1 MEKVSLIIPIYNA
14 EMYLKR
20 CLDSVIAQT
29 YPALEILLVN
39 DGSRDHSLAICEE
52 YEKKD
57 DRIHIIDKENTGV
70 SDSRNVAMAAA
81 TGTYLQFMDSDDWLT
96 PDATERLVTLAE
108 MTRAD
113 LVIGDFYRVD
123 GDHYALKSHI
133 PETGVM
139 DRRAFAEHMMEDPA
153 DFYYGVMWNKL
164 YRRDLVEKYH
174 LGCTTELNWCEDFLF
189 NLAYIRRAERFCAL
203 QAPVY
208 YYMKRK
214 GSLAGSQLLKTNV
227 MQVRLLLLEYYK
239 ELYQSIGLYE
249 DNKAK
254 INAFVLMV
262 ARDGSVNRLPLVGDA
277 EKLDEDLV
285 LEEPSRKKLPKLSEK
300 RENKDPETEGRGK
313 TKDGRHVR
321 KAEDLLEKLS
331 EKPRKAGDSVKALKE
346 KAFVHVEHTFQPVF
360 DDRCRV
366 LILGTFPSVKSREN
380 QFYYGH
386 PQNRFWRVISALTGE
401 LLPVTIDDKKRM
413 LLSHHIGIWD
423 VVQECDIHGSSDSS
437 IRNVVPSDIASLVKD
452 CPDIRIFGNGD
463 AACRLYRKYCQESV
477 GRDITR
483 LPSTSPANAIFTVD
497 RLMEAWEEAV
507 GPLLEN
513 A

>member
-20 CLDSVIAQT
+20 CLDSVVAQT

-70 SDSRNVAMAAA
+70 SDSRNVAIAAA

-214 GSLAGSQLLKTNV
+214 GAWQ
-227 MQVRLLLLEYYK
+227 
-239 ELYQSIGLYE
+239 
-249 DNKAK
+249 A
-254 INAFVLMV
+254 
-262 ARDGSVNRLPLVGDA
+262 
-277 EKLDEDLV
+277 
-285 LEEPSRKKLPKLSEK
+285 PS
-300 RENKDPETEGRGK
+300 
-313 TKDGRHVR
+313 
-321 KAEDLLEKLS
+321 
-331 EKPRKAGDSVKALKE
+331 
-346 KAFVHVEHTFQPVF
+346 
-360 DDRCRV
+360 C
-366 LILGTFPSVKSREN
+366 
-380 QFYYGH
+380 
-386 PQNRFWRVISALTGE
+386 
-401 LLPVTIDDKKRM
+401 
-413 LLSHHIGIWD
+413 
-423 VVQECDIHGSSDSS
+423 
-437 IRNVVPSDIASLVKD
+437 
-452 CPDIRIFGNGD
+452 
-463 AACRLYRKYCQESV
+463 
-477 GRDITR
+477 
-483 LPSTSPANAIFTVD
+483 
-497 RLMEAWEEAV
+497 
-507 GPLLEN
+507 
-513 A
+513 